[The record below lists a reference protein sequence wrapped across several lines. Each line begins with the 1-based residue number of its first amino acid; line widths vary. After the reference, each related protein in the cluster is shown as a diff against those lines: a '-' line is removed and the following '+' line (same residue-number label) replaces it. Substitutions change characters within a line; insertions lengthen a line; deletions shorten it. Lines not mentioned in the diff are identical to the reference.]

1 MSWAT
6 AKIECDEGS
15 CSSSADCTVGLGIRH
30 PQGWPWAGPSQ
41 RLSVALARA
50 GEQIQA
56 TGAVVSN
63 VRRGEEAST
72 NNPFPFKGDVA
83 FTLGS
88 RGATEAANQKSNA
101 VMTSAQLQSAIAG
114 QIFKACSDVVTVRFN
129 FSGTA
134 WQTML
139 FRGANGR
146 VIRGTCVEAVRGSG
160 WPLWGD
166 YRCL

>member
-1 MSWAT
+1 MIKGPAP
-6 AKIECDEGS
+6 
-15 CSSSADCTVGLGIRH
+15 SALIALLAWGIVIPRAGH
-30 PQGWPWAGPSQ
+30 GQGQASGC
-41 RLSVALARA
+41 VFALARG

-63 VRRGEEAST
+63 VRRGEQAST

-88 RGATEAANQKSNA
+88 RGATEAANQKSSA
-101 VMTSAQLQSAIAG
+101 VMNSPQLQSAIAG

-129 FSGTA
+129 FSGTD

-146 VIRGTCVEAVRGSG
+146 VIRGTCVDAVRGSD
-160 WPLWGD
+160 WPLWGY

>member
-1 MSWAT
+1 MTWAT
-6 AKIECDEGS
+6 ARIECDQRS
-15 CSSSADCTVGLGIRH
+15 CTTSTDSLLAWGIVT
-30 PQGWPWAGPSQ
+30 PEAGHGQAQVSGC
-41 RLSVALARA
+41 VFALARA

-63 VRRGEEAST
+63 VRRGEQAST

-88 RGATEAANQKSNA
+88 HGATEAARQKSSA
-101 VMTSAQLQSAIAG
+101 VMNSPQLQSGIAG

-129 FSGTA
+129 FSGTD

-146 VIRGTCVEAVRGSG
+146 VIRDSCVDGVRGSD
-160 WPLWGD
+160 WPLWG
-166 YRCL
+166 YFRCL